1 MSSIFSSRRA
11 VEALAAL
18 DQRKDGLRLT
28 EVAAA
33 LAVPLSS
40 AQAALSVLVDER
52 LVTVDGAPR
61 RRYRLAATEQDDV
74 SKILD
79 VAARHMP
86 REPLLVAALRASPA
100 VEFAGRD
107 PQGLLLVIR
116 WDAEPRDEVR
126 LNSMLQRVAADLA
139 IERLSHDE
147 TRERL
152 LGGSSL
158 RERAVRIPVIV
169 GSIDRSFPDLFRHG
183 SPDAPLL
190 GDIHPSLRRPSR
202 NALARIA
209 RRFGLSELRVFGS
222 AVHADFRP
230 DSDVDVLVRRRPGV
244 HRTLESETSLR
255 RQLEDLL
262 ERDVDLVDATVLRA
276 EIRHRAESEG
286 VVLYG

>member
-18 DQRKDGLRLT
+18 EQREDGLRLAD
-28 EVAAA
+28 VAGA

-40 AQAALSVLVDER
+40 AQAALSVLLDER
-52 LVTVDGAPR
+52 LVTFDGAPR
-61 RRYRLAATEQDDV
+61 RRYRLSAREKDDV

-79 VAARHMP
+79 VATRHMP
-86 REPLLVAALRASPA
+86 REPLLDAALRASPA

-107 PQGLLLVIR
+107 AEGLLLVIR

-126 LNSMLQRVAADLA
+126 LNCMLRRVAADLG
-139 IERLSHDE
+139 IERLGHDE

-152 LGGSSL
+152 REDASL
-158 RERAVRIPVIV
+158 RERAVRIGVIV
-169 GSIDRSFPDLFRHG
+169 GSVDRSFPDLFRHG

-190 GDIHPSLRRPSR
+190 GDIHSSLRRPSR

-222 AVHADFRP
+222 AVRADFRP

-244 HRTLESETSLR
+244 QRTLESETSLR

-262 ERDVDLVDATVLRA
+262 GRDVDVVDATVLRA

-286 VVLYG
+286 VALYG